1 VGSLAFVLGFSL
13 VFVSFGALFG
23 GLGSSLKTHERLLQ
37 EIFGVV
43 TIALGL
49 FFAGWWPSTWLQRE
63 RRVHHLPRVSVLGA
77 GALGFTFALGWTAC
91 IGPTLAAILGLAASS
106 SGATALR
113 GSILAFF
120 YCLGLGV
127 PFVVAA
133 LATEWMA
140 TASTWFRRHAKV
152 IGIIGGGCSSSLA
165 CVKSR
170 AGGTPSCS
178 GSRLLSRIQR
188 SALKNESRR
197 LTRMN
202 VRDDWS
208 FRGLI
213 HLTTDEE
220 VFDRLSAGTVTVYA
234 VLTRR
239 RSSLHLGH
247 LFPLCNLRRLQL
259 AGNAPIALAG
269 GGTGLI
275 GDPSFK
281 DVSARC

>member
-1 VGSLAFVLGFSL
+1 VIALLPASLFVAIPVAIAAGLISFLSPCVLPLLPGYLAFLSGASGRIEGRSGRGRAFVGSLAFVLGFSL

-23 GLGSSLKTHERLLQ
+23 ELGRELKTHERLLQ

-63 RRVHHLPRVSVLGA
+63 RRVHYLPRVSILGA
-77 GALGFTFALGWTAC
+77 GALGFVFALGWTAC

-140 TASTWFRRHAKV
+140 TASTWFRRHSKV
-152 IGIIGGGCSSSLA
+152 IGIFGGVLLIVIGVCEVTGWWHAFVLWLQVHYPASN
-165 CVKSR
+165 
-170 AGGTPSCS
+170 
-178 GSRLLSRIQR
+178 
-188 SALKNESRR
+188 AL
-197 LTRMN
+197 
-202 VRDDWS
+202 
-208 FRGLI
+208 F
-213 HLTTDEE
+213 
-220 VFDRLSAGTVTVYA
+220 
-234 VLTRR
+234 
-239 RSSLHLGH
+239 
-247 LFPLCNLRRLQL
+247 
-259 AGNAPIALAG
+259 
-269 GGTGLI
+269 
-275 GDPSFK
+275 
-281 DVSARC
+281 

>member
-1 VGSLAFVLGFSL
+1 VIALLPASLFVAIPVAIAAGLISFLSPCVLPLLPGYVAFLSGATGRIEGRSGRGRAFVGSLAFVLGFSL

-23 GLGSSLKTHERLLQ
+23 GLGSELKTHERLLQ

-63 RRVHHLPRVSVLGA
+63 RRVHHVPRVSVLGA

-152 IGIIGGGCSSSLA
+152 IGIVGGVLLIVIGVCEVTGWWHAFVLWLQVHFPASN
-165 CVKSR
+165 
-170 AGGTPSCS
+170 
-178 GSRLLSRIQR
+178 
-188 SALKNESRR
+188 AL
-197 LTRMN
+197 
-202 VRDDWS
+202 
-208 FRGLI
+208 F
-213 HLTTDEE
+213 
-220 VFDRLSAGTVTVYA
+220 
-234 VLTRR
+234 
-239 RSSLHLGH
+239 
-247 LFPLCNLRRLQL
+247 
-259 AGNAPIALAG
+259 
-269 GGTGLI
+269 
-275 GDPSFK
+275 
-281 DVSARC
+281 